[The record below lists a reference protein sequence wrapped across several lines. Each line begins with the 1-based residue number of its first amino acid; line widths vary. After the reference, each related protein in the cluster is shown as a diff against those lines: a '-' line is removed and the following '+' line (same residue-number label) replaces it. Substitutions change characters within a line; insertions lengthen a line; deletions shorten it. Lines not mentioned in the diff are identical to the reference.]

1 MCVLHIMDHQIV
13 VIGNN
18 QKLKFQANH
27 IGLVN
32 AVFTINQHHQ
42 EDKEQDQ
49 QKGYLRVMEH
59 RLKFKTQRLQRSQG
73 CPCIF
78 KFIGDLGGDYLHPRI
93 VSIGPYHRG
102 NDYLVEFDDNKW
114 YFLRELLLRMNA
126 KSSKDLGFFLKE
138 MRGLEARARGCYVSY
153 GDVGPLCSYDFV
165 EMMLLD
171 GCFVIELLRFLGKSE
186 DRIDDD
192 PVFVRPSTVPL
203 MIADLL
209 KLENQLHFYVL
220 ESLYAVTRT
229 SEHEKELLSLIM
241 EAISLVFPVPTK
253 VPFSAHGPKHFLEL
267 VYKSLM
273 PKVYT
278 THIDNERQ
286 TKPTSNETIQCV
298 ARLRTS
304 GIKFKARKS
313 VGFLDIE
320 FKNGVLEI
328 PVININD
335 FNMNLIANCLAW
347 EQSSRDAFTY
357 FTDYIYFMNCL
368 INEPKDVALLRDDG
382 IIMRHSRD
390 DASVVSFFNN
400 LGKNIQ
406 VFNIGRSY
414 LSQEMAEIESYF
426 SSNWATIMRTLSIHN
441 SP

>member
-1 MCVLHIMDHQIV
+1 MCVFHIMDHQIV

-18 QKLKFQANH
+18 QKLRFQANH
-27 IGLVN
+27 IGLVD
-32 AVFTINQHHQ
+32 AVFTINQDHK
-42 EDKEQDQ
+42 DDLEQDQ
-49 QKGYLRVMEH
+49 QKAYLRVMEH
-59 RLKFKTQRLQRSQG
+59 RLKVKTHRLQRSQG

-138 MRGLEARARGCYVSY
+138 MRGLEARAQGFYVSY

-186 DRIDDD
+186 DKIDDD
-192 PVFVRPSTVPL
+192 PVFMRPSTVPL

-209 KLENQLHFYVL
+209 KLENQLPFYVL
-220 ESLYAVTRT
+220 ESLYAVTKT

-241 EAISLVFPVPTK
+241 EAIRLVFPVPTK
-253 VPFSAHGPKHFLEL
+253 VPFLAHGPKHLLEL
-267 VYKSLM
+267 IYKSLM

-286 TKPTSNETIQCV
+286 TKPMSNEIIQCV

-304 GIKFKARKS
+304 GIKFKARKY
-313 VGFLDIE
+313 VGLLDIE

-335 FNMNLIANCLAW
+335 FNMNLITNCLGW

-414 LSQEMAEIESYF
+414 LSREMAEIESRF